1 MFFPQFRARRI
12 RGKEVFRNMV
22 RESALSVNDLIYPMF
37 SAYGKGIRKEVSS
50 MPGIYQQSIEY
61 IVEEAQA
68 AHEQGVPA
76 VLLFGIP
83 DKKDAVGSGAY
94 ARDGIIQET
103 IHALKKDVP
112 GLAVITDVCMCEYTD
127 HGHCG
132 IIKDGDV
139 DNDATLELLCKEALS
154 HAHAGADMV
163 APSDMMDGRVAAIRE
178 TLDKNGFDHL
188 PIMSYAV
195 KYASGYYGPFREA
208 AESTPQFG
216 DRRSYQMD
224 PGNRLEAIREAQ
236 MDVEEGADIIMVK
249 PGLPY
254 LDIVR
259 EMRNEF
265 NLPVAVYN
273 VSGEYSMI
281 KAAAKMGWIDEDR
294 VTMETMLAFKRAG
307 ADLILTYHAVEV
319 AKLLHKGYEAARA
332 TRCGCP

>member
-1 MFFPQFRARRI
+1 
-12 RGKEVFRNMV
+12 
-22 RESALSVNDLIYPMF
+22 
-37 SAYGKGIRKEVSS
+37 
-50 MPGIYQQSIEY
+50 MPGIYQQSIEH
-61 IVEEAQA
+61 IVAEAQEA
-68 AHEQGVPA
+68 YELGVPA

-83 DKKDAVGSGAY
+83 EKKDAVGSDAY
-94 ARDGIIQET
+94 AEHGIIQET
-103 IHALKKDVP
+103 IRALKKEVP
-112 GLAVITDVCMCEYTD
+112 KLAVITDVCMCEYTD

-132 IIKDGDV
+132 IIKDNDV
-139 DNDATLELLCKEALS
+139 DNDATLELLAKEALS
-154 HAHAGADMV
+154 HAQAGADMV

-178 TLDKNGFDHL
+178 ALDNNGFAQL
-188 PIMSYAV
+188 PLMSYAV

-224 PGNRLEAIREAQ
+224 PANRLEALREAQ

-281 KAAAKMGWIDEDR
+281 KAAARMGWIDEDR
-294 VTMETMLAFKRAG
+294 VTMETMLSFKRAG
-307 ADLILTYHAVEV
+307 ADLILTYHAMEV
-319 AKLLHKGYEAARA
+319 AKLLHKGYEVSRA
-332 TRCGCP
+332 GRCGCP